1 MSKIQEELTSLL
13 RAKYGDCA
21 DVSDVITFL
30 RTSGALDDVLMRRAV
45 VHERFFEAL
54 ANTSASAYAIQW
66 DISLE
71 YDLSRSTVKYITRS
85 KG

>member
-1 MSKIQEELTSLL
+1 MSKIQQELTSLL
-13 RAKYGDCA
+13 RAKYGECA

-54 ANTSASAYAIQW
+54 ATTTDSARSIA
-66 DISLE
+66 L
-71 YDLSRSTVKYITRS
+71 DLSVQYEVSLSTAKRYQLV
-85 KG
+85 

>member
-1 MSKIQEELTSLL
+1 MSKIQQELTSLL

-54 ANTSASAYAIQW
+54 ATTTDSARSIA
-66 DISLE
+66 L
-71 YDLSRSTVKYITRS
+71 DLSVQYEVSLSTAKRYQLV
-85 KG
+85 

>member
-54 ANTSASAYAIQW
+54 ATTTDSARSIA
-66 DISLE
+66 L
-71 YDLSRSTVKYITRS
+71 DLSVQYEVSLSTAKRYQLV
-85 KG
+85 

>member
-1 MSKIQEELTSLL
+1 MSKIQQELTSLL

-30 RTSGALDDVLMRRAV
+30 RSSGALDDVLMRRAV

-54 ANTSASAYAIQW
+54 ATTTDSARSIA
-66 DISLE
+66 L
-71 YDLSRSTVKYITRS
+71 DLSVQYEVSLSTAKRYQLV
-85 KG
+85 